1 METFKMKTTIPLID
15 KEDIEKINNNLS
27 EIVNDYTNLYLTER
41 EQILTQEV
49 MKKLNNEIKD
59 LKQRIKNCEAYLIS
73 INDFDFNYKIPNA
86 ILDND
91 EKIIKE
97 YIKQQTKA
105 YRNYYGKD
113 YEKIL
118 MRNSEIRCLINLGY
132 LKGEKNDKD

>member
-27 EIVNDYTNLYLTER
+27 EIVNDYTSLYLTER

-49 MKKLNNEIKD
+49 MKQLNNEIKD

-73 INDFDFNYKIPNA
+73 ISDFDFNYKIPNA

-91 EKIIKE
+91 KKIIKE
-97 YIKQQTKA
+97 YIEKQTKA
-105 YRNYYGKD
+105 YRSFYGKE
-113 YEKIL
+113 YKEFL
-118 MRNSEIRCLINLGY
+118 MKNDEIRCLINLGY
-132 LKGEKNDKD
+132 LKGEENE